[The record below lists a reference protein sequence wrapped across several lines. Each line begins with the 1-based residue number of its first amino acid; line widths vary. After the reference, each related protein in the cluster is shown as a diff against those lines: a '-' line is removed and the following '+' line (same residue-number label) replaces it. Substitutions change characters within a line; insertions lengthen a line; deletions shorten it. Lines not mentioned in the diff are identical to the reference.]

1 MVRFLFTVGSWLL
14 PAGRR
19 ARWRE
24 ESLALLLEVRG
35 PRRWRY
41 AADLLIKVPV
51 LAWQL
56 QLHQPA
62 ARWPTPGAALS
73 GLSLLLA
80 AFAMLGAF
88 LFSSLLGEQTAEALL
103 LLTPLALAGYITRHT
118 VGRARCRATAVPV
131 VVFGAFGPLVGVGI
145 LAAGPLAPGWLQ
157 PAAAIAGYAAL
168 SGPAAWLTI
177 TSAQAIHHR
186 QAPLALHGFGLVAGS
201 AFALAIAWLP
211 WQILSNGQPPL
222 PVLAAIVLAL
232 FAFLSAFPVWAIWT
246 ALRLIIQSARTTNP
260 G

>member
-1 MVRFLFTVGSWLL
+1 MVKFLFTVGSWLL

-56 QLHQPA
+56 HQPA
-62 ARWPTPGAALS
+62 TRWPTPGAALS

-80 AFAMLGAF
+80 AFGIVSAY

-103 LLTPLALAGYITRHT
+103 LLAPLALAGYITRHT
-118 VGRARCRATAVPV
+118 VVSARRRATAVLV

-157 PAAAIAGYAAL
+157 PAAATAGYAAL

-246 ALRLIIQSARTTNP
+246 ALRLIIQSARTTDP